1 MFETK
6 DRRVIITGAAQGLG
20 KEFAT
25 RLLKSGAKV
34 CISDIDEIK
43 GIDLFYW
50 SHNPSHLTL
59 YPYVLKI

>member
-6 DRRVIITGAAQGLG
+6 GRRVIITGAAQGLG
-20 KEFAT
+20 KEFAK

-43 GIDLFYW
+43 GKFDATVFLE
-50 SHNPSHLTL
+50 
-59 YPYVLKI
+59 

>member
-6 DRRVIITGAAQGLG
+6 GRLVIITGAAQGLG
-20 KEFAT
+20 IEFAK

-43 GIDLFYW
+43 GKDLFDR

-59 YPYVLKI
+59 